1 MPSSRPAPA
10 PPRLEGMAWP
20 EFLEFFEAEF
30 KPGQHGTLVGPT
42 GRGKTTV
49 LVQLARNQP
58 RVMLMDP
65 KGGDR
70 TLRRAG
76 YEVTTTWPPRNH
88 RARSWGDSWHGR
100 EGSPPEAMRYIF
112 SPVVK
117 TMEDFQSSAYHYS
130 VALQQIFT
138 ERDWFVGIDEGKLAA
153 TVMKLDREILTLA
166 IAARDKGTSLFTAL
180 QRPGGVGVPREILD
194 QSSWVFVWP
203 VRDRDTQ
210 DRVAEVIG
218 EDRKVVSEIL
228 ETIGFHD
235 VLVIH
240 VPSDR
245 MILTRPH
252 PV

>member
-1 MPSSRPAPA
+1 MPSSKAVPA
-10 PPRLEGMAWP
+10 PPNLDGMAWP
-20 EFLEFFEAEF
+20 AFLDYFNSEYR
-30 KPGQHGTLVGPT
+30 PGEHGTLIGPT

-49 LVQLARNQP
+49 LVQLAANRP

-76 YEVTTTWPPRNH
+76 YDVTETWPPRNH
-88 RARSWGDSWHGR
+88 RARGWGDAWHGR
-100 EGSPPEAMRYIF
+100 EGSPPKPMRYIF
-112 SPVVK
+112 SPKVQ
-117 TMEDFQSSAYHYS
+117 TMNDFHDSAVLYS
-130 VALQQIFT
+130 RALQQVFT

-153 TVMKLDREILTLA
+153 TVMRLNAEMLTLA

-194 QSSWVFVWP
+194 QSSWLFAWP

-210 DRVAEVIG
+210 DRVSEVIG
-218 EDRKVVSEIL
+218 EDRLVVRSIL
-228 ETIGFHD
+228 ESLGFHD
-235 VLVIH
+235 VLVMH
-240 VPSDR
+240 VPADR
-245 MILTRPH
+245 MIITRPA